1 MIIGV
6 TAEWKD
12 GEVVLTGNDKARVY
26 AIGSTPIV
34 SKDYDPNC
42 MVSYIAGFIRKMTSQ
57 EALDERRDLSIV
69 QVLIINADCVDKAVI
84 TEMIGLGLHFLN
96 DLDSTAQVFNV
107 LCTMLLPQKRP
118 SDIRFAFAI
127 RAGLIEMCL
136 TFIDRFG
143 MNKSFERSFSSLTL
157 LNTVFPSH

>member
-1 MIIGV
+1 MWGYDIAEVIIGV

-57 EALDERRDLSIV
+57 EALDERRDLSII
-69 QVLIINADCVDKAVI
+69 QLLMIHALSLLSTLCMESHCTQNLPKLLAV
-84 TEMIGLGLHFLN
+84 
-96 DLDSTAQVFNV
+96 
-107 LCTMLLPQKRP
+107 R
-118 SDIRFAFAI
+118 
-127 RAGLIEMCL
+127 
-136 TFIDRFG
+136 DRKLKK
-143 MNKSFERSFSSLTL
+143 NCCAWK
-157 LNTVFPSH
+157 